1 MVTLEVTQA
10 TMKTNM
16 EVMFI
21 LDFSASTQV
30 DRCFIRKNQRK
41 FFKDINI
48 LTSEECITQHK
59 PLVCDFKLRK
69 VEDTRRKFVPRKKS
83 WNLDEDNTK
92 SDIRS
97 YINKYIASSQKD
109 ASVEGTDMF

>member
-21 LDFSASTQV
+21 LDFSAATQV

-83 WNLDEDNTK
+83 WKLDEDNTK

-97 YINKYIASSQKD
+97 YIKYIASSQKD
-109 ASVEGTDMF
+109 ASVEGTDIF